1 MHDDA
6 PFREPVDGGNL
17 SGVKATTRQKWAE
30 RVRAWRASGEEAGA
44 FAAGKG
50 YEASTLRWWASRLG
64 GEESLRIVP
73 VVARAS
79 SSEAPGGVVVEV
91 GGARVQ
97 VTSGF
102 DGTLL
107 AQVVR
112 ALGGAR

>member
-1 MHDDA
+1 
-6 PFREPVDGGNL
+6 
-17 SGVKATTRQKWAE
+17 VKATTKQKWAE
-30 RVRAWRASGEEAGA
+30 RVGAWRVSGQDASA

-50 YEASTLRWWASRLG
+50 YEASTLRWWSSRLG
-64 GEESLRIVP
+64 REERVRIVP

-79 SSEAPGGVVVEV
+79 SVEAPGEVVVEV
-91 GGARVQ
+91 GGARVR

-102 DGTLL
+102 DGAVL